1 MNDLIRNQMADKQ
14 DPGSARGVDQLYS
27 IGDLAAD
34 FNISTRAIRFY
45 ESKNLLHP
53 KRVGSNRIYDHR
65 QRARLKIILRGKRLG
80 FTLEEIGDY
89 LALYDADPSQAIQIR
104 HLLEKVSSSIDELE
118 QKKADVEKTLSEL
131 KQIRTACHQALDD
144 KT

>member
-1 MNDLIRNQMADKQ
+1 M
-14 DPGSARGVDQLYS
+14 
-27 IGDLAAD
+27 
-34 FNISTRAIRFY
+34 
-45 ESKNLLHP
+45 
-53 KRVGSNRIYDHR
+53 GSNRIYDHR